1 MRQDVYRVAYDEA
14 NAELLEITKRFEE
27 LKGRKT
33 SLEGV
38 VAVLRPMLGADAP
51 QSQAPVQPA
60 EARPAQLTE
69 SAAAQEPANYT
80 FNEAPGRLPEP
91 EEETSDPF
99 QRRVRNALKFSNGN
113 GRDQRGLQPAV

>member
-38 VAVLRPMLGADAP
+38 VAVLRPMLGVDVP
-51 QSQAPVQPA
+51 PSQVP
-60 EARPAQLTE
+60 ARPVESQSTQ
-69 SAAAQEPANYT
+69 SAAAHEPANYT
-80 FNEAPGRLPEP
+80 FNDVSGALPEP

>member
-14 NAELLEITKRFEE
+14 NAELVEITKRFEE

-38 VAVLRPMLGADAP
+38 VAVLAPVLGMEVP
-51 QSQAPVQPA
+51 SHAPVQPV
-60 EARPAQLTE
+60 EIARTE
-69 SAAAQEPANYT
+69 SPAPPAESANYT

-91 EEETSDPF
+91 EEEISDPF
-99 QRRVRNALKFSNGN
+99 QRRVRNALKFSNNN
-113 GRDQRGLQPAV
+113 GHDHRGLQPAV

>member
-14 NAELLEITKRFEE
+14 NAELLAITKRFEE

-38 VAVLRPMLGADAP
+38 VAVLRPMLGIDAP
-51 QSQAPVQPA
+51 SSQAPVQPA
-60 EARPAQLTE
+60 EVQLTQ
-69 SAAAQEPANYT
+69 SVAAQEPANYT
-80 FNEAPGRLPEP
+80 FNQVPGPLPEP